1 LDIINMKNLTYPQ
14 FEDLYQKVE
23 STIELSSCLSHLD
36 GDMVTDIANQLT
48 SELLTTFGVE
58 LPAK

>member
-1 LDIINMKNLTYPQ
+1 MKNLTYTQ

-48 SELLTTFGVE
+48 SELLEAFEVE